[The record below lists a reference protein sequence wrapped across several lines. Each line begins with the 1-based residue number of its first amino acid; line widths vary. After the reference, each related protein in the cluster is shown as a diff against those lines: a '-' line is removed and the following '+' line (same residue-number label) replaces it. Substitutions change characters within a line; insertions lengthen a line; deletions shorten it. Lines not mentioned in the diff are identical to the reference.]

1 MLKTTLFRKSFRL
14 DTGDLRTTI
23 KPEKSKIDMTNIQNN
38 EQKASGQRLLK
49 IPDISFSTRNDRV
62 SVRFIIGG
70 KDIKI
75 ALNVKVNKGQTV
87 DTKIGIVEGN
97 PEATS
102 LILTL
107 TERLKAGFKKSFLAG
122 KQPSVDW
129 LKAEIFGVAQ
139 YEPTPTLKVV
149 MNRYFEHKYG
159 EKSFLDF
166 KTKEKNGYS
175 LRYIQA
181 WLLVEFAKNRNVEL
195 SDLEQIHAEKLLDYI
210 MQTMCVSKEHARR
223 TVGFLDRSLSFA
235 VQSGWIPNNPFQ
247 YVLTQKQFQRQKK
260 EITKFLTESELS
272 LIINAEIHNQE
283 LDTIRKWF
291 VLGCLTGMDWF
302 TFVNAEKSWCQTDAD
317 GKPYLDGIRSKGKM
331 ENPQRFIV
339 PLSKKADYLLKEFGA
354 YSPDGN
360 KLIFAQMPTNAHV
373 NRMLKEVAG
382 LAGVSRPISFNW
394 GRKTFATISI
404 NRGVRAEI
412 IKQMM
417 GHAKLETTL
426 SHYAKIDKK
435 TVLREGRF

>member
-1 MLKTTLFRKSFRL
+1 
-14 DTGDLRTTI
+14 
-23 KPEKSKIDMTNIQNN
+23 MTNIQNN

-49 IPDISFSTRNDRV
+49 IPDINFSTRNDRV
-62 SVRFIIGG
+62 SVRCIIGG

-75 ALNVKVNKGQTV
+75 ALNVKLNKEQSV
-87 DTKIGIVEGN
+87 DAKTGIIYGN

-102 LILTL
+102 MILTL

-122 KQPSVDW
+122 KQPSVDF
-129 LKAEIFGVAQ
+129 LKAEMFGVTN
-139 YEPTPTLKVV
+139 YEPIPTLKVV
-149 MNRYFEHKYG
+149 MDRYFEHQYG
-159 EKSFLDF
+159 EKTSMDG
-166 KTKEKNGYS
+166 KTKEKNGYAR
-175 LRYIQA
+175 RYCKE
-181 WLLVEFAKNRNVEL
+181 WLQIEFPSKNVEL
-195 SDLEQIHAEKLLDYI
+195 EDIKQIHAEKLLNHV
-210 MQTMCVSKEHARR
+210 MHSKQVSKEHARR
-223 TVGFLDRSLSFA
+223 SVGILDRTLKFA
-235 VQSGWIPNNPFQ
+235 VQSGWIANNPFQ
-247 YVLTQKQFQRQKK
+247 YVLTEKQFQRKPK

-302 TFVNAEKSWCQTDAD
+302 TFVNAEKSWCQIDAD

-339 PLSKKADYLLKEFGA
+339 PLNKKADYLLREFGA

-360 KLIFAQMPTNAHV
+360 KLIFTQMPTNAHV

-382 LAGVSRPISFNW
+382 LAGVNRPISFNW

-426 SHYAKIDKK
+426 SHYAKIDKS

>member
-1 MLKTTLFRKSFRL
+1 
-14 DTGDLRTTI
+14 
-23 KPEKSKIDMTNIQNN
+23 MTNITNPS
-38 EQKASGQRLLK
+38 QKASGLRLLK
-49 IPDISFSTRNDRV
+49 IPDINFSTRNDRV
-62 SVRFIIGG
+62 SVRCIIGG

-75 ALNVKVNKGQTV
+75 SLNVKLKKGQTV
-87 DTKIGIVEGN
+87 DAKLGIVHGN

-102 LILTL
+102 MILTL
-107 TERLKAGFKKSFLAG
+107 VERLKAGFKKSFLAG

-129 LKAEIFGVAQ
+129 LKAEMFGVTN
-139 YEPTPTLKVV
+139 YEPIPTLKVV
-149 MNRYFEHKYG
+149 MNKYFEHKYG
-159 EKSFLDF
+159 EKSLLDF
-166 KTKEKNGYS
+166 KTKEKNGYC
-175 LRYIQA
+175 LRYIQE
-181 WLLVEFAKNRNVEL
+181 WLLVEFAKNHNVEL
-195 SDLEQIHAEKLLDYI
+195 SDLEQIHPEKLLNYI
-210 MQTMCVSKEHARR
+210 MQTKSVSKEHARR
-223 TVGFLDRSLSFA
+223 TLGFLDRSLSFA
-235 VQSGWIPNNPFQ
+235 VQSGWLTNNPFQ
-247 YVLTQKQFQRQKK
+247 YVLTEKQFQRQTK
-260 EITKFLTESELS
+260 EITKFLNDSELA
-272 LIINAEIHNQE
+272 LIINAEIHNKE

-302 TFVNAEKSWCQTDAD
+302 TFVNAEKSWCQIDAD

-339 PLSKKADYLLKEFGA
+339 PLSKKADCLLKEFGA
-354 YSPDGN
+354 YSADGN
-360 KLIFAQMPTNAHV
+360 KLIFIQMPTNAHV

-394 GRKTFATISI
+394 GRKSFATILI

-426 SHYAKIDKK
+426 SHYAKIDKS

>member
-1 MLKTTLFRKSFRL
+1 
-14 DTGDLRTTI
+14 
-23 KPEKSKIDMTNIQNN
+23 MTNIQNN

-49 IPDISFSTRNDRV
+49 IPDINFLIRNDKV
-62 SVRFIIGG
+62 SARFNLAGKNTKTAFNVRIE
-70 KDIKI
+70 
-75 ALNVKVNKGQTV
+75 KGQTI
-87 DTKIGIVEGN
+87 DGKTGIVDGN
-97 PEATS
+97 PEATN

-107 TERLKAGFKKSFLAG
+107 TERLRAGFKKSFLAG
-122 KQPSVDW
+122 KEPSIDW

-149 MNRYFEHKYG
+149 LNKYFEHQYG
-159 EKSFLDF
+159 EKTAWDS
-166 KTKEKNGYS
+166 KTKEKNGYT
-175 LRYIQA
+175 RQYCKE
-181 WLLVEFAKNRNVEL
+181 WLQIEFPSKNVEL
-195 SDLEQIHAEKLLDYI
+195 EDIKQIHAEKLLNYV
-210 MQTMCVSKEHARR
+210 MHSKQVSKEHARR
-223 TVGFLDRSLSFA
+223 SVGFLDRALKFA
-235 VQSGWIPNNPFQ
+235 VQSGWIANNPFQ
-247 YVLTQKQFQRQKK
+247 YVLTEKQFQRQTK

-302 TFVNAEKSWCQTDAD
+302 TFVNAEKSWCQIDAD

-339 PLSKKADYLLKEFGA
+339 PLNKKADYLLKEFGA
-354 YSPDGN
+354 YLPDGN
-360 KLIFAQMPTNAHV
+360 KLIFTQMPTNAHV

-394 GRKTFATISI
+394 GRKTFATIAI
-404 NRGVRAEI
+404 NKGVRAEI

-426 SHYAKIDKK
+426 SHYAKIDKS

>member
-1 MLKTTLFRKSFRL
+1 
-14 DTGDLRTTI
+14 
-23 KPEKSKIDMTNIQNN
+23 MTNIQNN
-38 EQKASGQRLLK
+38 QEKASGQRLLK
-49 IPDISFSTRNDRV
+49 IPVINFSTRNDRV
-62 SVRFIIGG
+62 SARCIIGG

-75 ALNVKVNKGQTV
+75 ALNVKVKIGQTI
-87 DTKIGIVEGN
+87 DAKTGIVDGN

-102 LILTL
+102 MILTL

-122 KQPSVDW
+122 KEPSINW

-149 MNRYFEHKYG
+149 MNKYFEHQYG
-159 EKSFLDF
+159 EKTAWDG
-166 KTKEKNGYS
+166 KTKEKNGYTK
-175 LRYIQA
+175 RYCKE
-181 WLLVEFAKNRNVEL
+181 WLQVEFPSKNVEL
-195 SDLEQIHAEKLLDYI
+195 EEIRQIHAEKLLNYV
-210 MQTMCVSKEHARR
+210 MQSKQVSKEHARR
-223 TVGFLDRSLSFA
+223 SVGFLDRALKFA
-235 VQSGWIPNNPFQ
+235 VQSGWIANNPFQ
-247 YVLTQKQFQRQKK
+247 YVLTEKKFQRQTK

-283 LDTIRKWF
+283 LDTFRKWF

-302 TFVNAEKSWCQTDAD
+302 TFVNAEKSWCKIDTD
-317 GKPYLDGIRSKGKM
+317 GKPYLDGIRSKGKT

-339 PLSKKADYLLKEFGA
+339 PLNKKADYLLKAFGA

-360 KLIFAQMPTNAHV
+360 KLIFTQMPTNAHV

-394 GRKTFATISI
+394 GRKTFATIAI
-404 NRGVRAEI
+404 NKGVRAEI

-426 SHYAKIDKK
+426 LHYAKIDKS